1 MSGQQ
6 IDVFVYG
13 TLKRGERNHDGF
25 CSGALRVSYATV
37 GGRLYDLP
45 FGFPA
50 LVVSAESILDVGTTD
65 YLADAEK
72 QRAPVPT
79 ATPIDGDIVNGEL
92 FTFDDAL
99 DRLPALDGLEGFRP
113 DEPKNLYR
121 RVLIP
126 VHVDGGTQLAWAYAI
141 EKPSGEHLP
150 DGRWP
155 R

>member
-1 MSGQQ
+1 MNKHR

-13 TLKRGERNHDGF
+13 TLKRGERNHDRF
-25 CSGALRVSYATV
+25 CSGVLRVSDATIR
-37 GGRLYDLP
+37 GRLYDLP
-45 FGFPA
+45 FGFPG
-50 LVVSAESILDVGTTD
+50 LVVPEEHILAVGTTD

-72 QRAPVPT
+72 QGASVPT
-79 ATPIDGDIVNGEL
+79 AASIGEDTVCGEL

-99 DRLPALDGLEGFRP
+99 DRLPALDGLEGFQPGETR
-113 DEPKNLYR
+113 LYR

-126 VHVDGGTQLAWAYAI
+126 AHADGGTRLAWAYAM

-150 DGRWP
+150 NGRWP

>member
-1 MSGQQ
+1 MSKHR

-13 TLKRGERNHDGF
+13 TLKRGERNHDRF
-25 CSGALRVSYATV
+25 CSGALRVSDATIR
-37 GGRLYDLP
+37 GRLYDLP

-50 LVVSAESILDVGTTD
+50 LVVPAENILAIGTTD

-72 QRAPVPT
+72 QRATVSEAKSSDPDTVY
-79 ATPIDGDIVNGEL
+79 GEL

-99 DRLPALDGLEGFRP
+99 DRLPTLDGLEGFRP
-113 DEPKNLYR
+113 GESNLYR

-126 VHVDGGTQLAWAYAI
+126 VHADSGTQLAWAYAM